1 MSEDLKYFLKA
12 MAIVAV
18 GLVAISWVAARAGLN
33 PVAGPLPWMCRI
45 EPSG

>member
-18 GLVAISWVAARAGLN
+18 ALVAISWVAAKTGKE
-33 PVAGPLPWMCRI
+33 PVIGPLPWMWHL